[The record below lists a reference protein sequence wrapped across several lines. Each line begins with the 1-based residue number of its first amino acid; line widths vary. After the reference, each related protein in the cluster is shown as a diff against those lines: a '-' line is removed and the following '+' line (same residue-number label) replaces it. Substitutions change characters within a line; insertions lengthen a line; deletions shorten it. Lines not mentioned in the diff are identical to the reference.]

1 MTAQT
6 PTVGQA
12 VVDLD
17 GAAIGEVDQIYR
29 EAESE
34 TLRTEPVAGESR
46 FGIGFLQVGAR
57 VEGLG
62 QILYIPFSEI
72 TDLDEVVH
80 INVHKDAV
88 KNREWDLRPPVLDEP
103 QWQSH

>member
-17 GAAIGEVDQIYR
+17 GVTIGEVDRIYR
-29 EAESE
+29 ETEGE
-34 TLRTEPVAGESR
+34 TLRTAPVAGESR
-46 FGIGFLQVGAR
+46 FGIGFLEIGAR

-62 QILYIPFSEI
+62 QTLYVPFSEI
-72 TDLDEVVH
+72 TDLDEMVH
-80 INVHKDAV
+80 IDVHKEAV

-103 QWQSH
+103 QWQGQ